1 MKLAYYPGCSSEGSA
16 IEYDLSTKKTA
27 LLLETELMEL
37 KDWNCCG
44 ATSAHNTNKLLSLA
58 LPARNLA
65 IAEQNGMDM
74 ILAPCAACY
83 NRLHSTELIAR
94 KDEAVREQIK
104 EVIDM
109 DFAAQTSTISVL
121 EWLDGKVGADKIKA
135 MVKNPLKGMK
145 AACYY
150 GCLLVRPVEHTGFD
164 DPEDPRSMDR
174 IVQALGA
181 ETVDWPFKVECCGA
195 ALATSRPEIGA
206 KMIYDVISNARDA
219 GADCLVTACPLC
231 MLNLDMRQA
240 GAEKA
245 AGEKL
250 GLPVYYV
257 TELVALAGGASPD
270 EVGIGK
276 HFVEATSYL
285 ASLPARAAAMEAA
298 APKKAEKAEKAGSE
312 DKTAYA
318 AGNEDAEALQKKIDA
333 MIKAF
338 NKSPDKMAARLIEDE
353 ERAKILAEI
362 ITGDEKKIARL
373 AELMISDKDKAGKA
387 ADAFVTG
394 ELKKREK
401 AGS

>member
-1 MKLAYYPGCSSEGSA
+1 MKLAYYPGCSAEGSA
-16 IEYDLSTKKTA
+16 IEYGLSTKKAA
-27 LLLETELMEL
+27 LLLGTELEEL
-37 KDWNCCG
+37 EDWNCCG

-65 IAEQNGMDM
+65 IAEHNGMDT

-83 NRLHSTELIAR
+83 SRLHSAELAAR
-94 KDEAVREQIK
+94 ENEAVREQIK
-104 EVIDM
+104 EVIEM

-121 EWLDGKVGADKIKA
+121 EWLDGKVGPDKIKA
-135 MVKNPLKGMK
+135 MVKNPLRGMK

-150 GCLLVRPVEHTGFD
+150 GCLLVRPVEQSGFD
-164 DPEDPRSMDR
+164 DPEDPQSMDR

-195 ALATSRPEIGA
+195 ALATSRPDIGA
-206 KMIYDVISNARDA
+206 KMIYAVISNARAA

-250 GLPVYYV
+250 GMPVYYV

-270 EVGIGK
+270 EIGIGK
-276 HFVEATSYL
+276 HFVEAKSYL
-285 ASLPARAAAMEAA
+285 ASLPARAEAMAAA
-298 APKKAEKAEKAGSE
+298 APKKAEKAGSE
-312 DKTAYA
+312 GKSADAD
-318 AGNEDAEALQKKIDA
+318 GNEDAEELQKKIAA

-338 NKSPDKMAARLIEDE
+338 NKNPDKMAARLVKDE
-353 ERAKILAEI
+353 ERAKILTEI
-362 ITGDEKKIARL
+362 ISGDEKKAARL
-373 AELMISDKDKAGKA
+373 AELMITDKDKAGKA
-387 ADAFVTG
+387 AEAFVSG